1 MLLVFVMKSGEK
13 LINFVPLVRIF
24 GLYMPS
30 VANLHVSG
38 KKRVDLSALY
48 FMLHSIYLNG
58 ALTMKKLSVLA
69 IAALM
74 TVPSVTLAGNPV
86 PAEPEVVMP
95 PASSSAGS
103 FGSLGGGAAV
113 AAGVAAI
120 AAIAVL
126 ADDDSSNDSATDS

>member
-1 MLLVFVMKSGEK
+1 
-13 LINFVPLVRIF
+13 
-24 GLYMPS
+24 
-30 VANLHVSG
+30 VANLHAYG

-48 FMLHSIYLNG
+48 FMLHGIYLNG

-95 PASSSAGS
+95 PASSS

-113 AAGVAAI
+113 AAGVAAVAVI
-120 AAIAVL
+120 AAVAG
-126 ADDDSSNDSATDS
+126 DDNESTATATAE